1 MDSYEK
7 EKRERSLKIL
17 NTLITDVEP
26 GLDGKIRKSIAEYL
40 LNYGV
45 EVPPIKLGTDV
56 YTMWYDPDQE
66 EWIIDKVLYTPAVAW
81 RFNHLGLDVFLTRQE
96 ALKKRMEIKQRKR
109 VNV

>member
-17 NTLITDVEP
+17 NTLITDVDP
-26 GLDGKIRKSIAEYL
+26 NLDGKVSKSIAEYL

-66 EWIIDKVLYTPAVAW
+66 EWIIDKVLYTQAVAW
-81 RFNHLGLDVFLTRQE
+81 RFNHVGLDVFLTRQE
-96 ALKKRMEIKQRKR
+96 ALEKRLELRHARK
-109 VNV
+109 

>member
-17 NTLITDVEP
+17 NTLITDADP
-26 GLDGKIRKSIAEYL
+26 GLDGEISKSIAEYL

-66 EWIIDKVLYTPAVAW
+66 EWIIDKVTYTSAVAW
-81 RFNHLGLDVFLTRQE
+81 RFNHVGLDVFLTRQE
-96 ALKKRMEIKQRKR
+96 ALNKRRQLKNRR
-109 VNV
+109 G